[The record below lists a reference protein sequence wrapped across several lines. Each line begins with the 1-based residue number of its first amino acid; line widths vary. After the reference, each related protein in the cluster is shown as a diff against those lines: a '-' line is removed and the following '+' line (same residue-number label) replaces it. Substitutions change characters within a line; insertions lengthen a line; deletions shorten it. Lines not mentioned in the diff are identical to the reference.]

1 MKSGTFSLATAVR
14 ILVTVHMPKLTNYFL
29 LLTVNFSISNTPW
42 DCHLWQCAQR
52 VRIQP
57 EVLWS
62 SLSKL
67 SLPVAL
73 DGDASRTPAVKSVLW
88 VRLLF
93 PCGFWE
99 LSLNWLPRYTE
110 MLLIVCVGLNLPK
123 TLPAGACPFD
133 FLCNPVW
140 NQILLQPQLVCLT
153 SKSSKKF
160 PSKQWLS
167 ALTQIQNTFLNC
179 FRLSLEDIV
188 DLFVTVMIPE
198 CAVLL

>member
-1 MKSGTFSLATAVR
+1 
-14 ILVTVHMPKLTNYFL
+14 MP
-29 LLTVNFSISNTPW
+29 W
-42 DCHLWQCAQR
+42 ACHWWQCAQR
-52 VRIQP
+52 VRMQP

-73 DGDASRTPAVKSVLW
+73 DGDASRTPAVRSLLW
-88 VRLLF
+88 VTLPF

-99 LSLNWLPRYTE
+99 LSLNCLPRYTE
-110 MLLIVCVGLNLPK
+110 ILFIVCVGLNLPK
-123 TLPAGACPFD
+123 TLPAGACPFG

-153 SKSSKKF
+153 FKSSKKS
-160 PSKQWLS
+160 PSKQWFS
-167 ALTQIQNTFLNC
+167 ALRQIQNTLLNC
-179 FRLSLEDIV
+179 FRLSLVDIV
-188 DLFVTVMIPE
+188 ALFVTVITAE